1 MNYVLNQGFRLGV
14 RPTRGHGDVHFV
26 TREDVDGRTLVLDEH
41 SSALIEILLRDQ
53 PYEPDAADVEVL
65 ERLVLEGIVS
75 KTNAKKS
82 PPQFQAENLQFW
94 VQTSDRCNLACTY
107 CYIPS
112 LNSAK
117 ARRSD
122 LFSLFGRKLLGV
134 KGLKSVSIKLAGG
147 EPLLSFQDWC
157 AEVIKLRETLAEADI
172 RLNARIITNL
182 TFLNRSIVEYIRAN
196 DIGVS
201 VSLDGL
207 SANNDRNRV
216 FPVSGHGS
224 FHIVKKN
231 LKVLRESGI
240 KPGVMIT
247 ATSENSAGIHELVES
262 LVKEDLIFRF
272 SDAKGG
278 HIRPREFEIAF
289 ADVKQTLARAVA
301 AGYPVSKRI
310 VVSDLRTL
318 EPQTTPCSMGTTGGA
333 LYLDG
338 SVYFCHTEFEK
349 GSPLGSL
356 DEDVGLLDI
365 IRRGYKKHLGLSM
378 DCRACEYRFVC
389 AGGCPLFRVNGKS
402 PMCSAYKKIIPQ
414 IFDLYDEESARV

>member
-1 MNYVLNQGFRLGV
+1 MSYILNRGFRLGI
-14 RPTRGHGDVHFV
+14 RSTRGHDDVHFI
-26 TREDVDGRTLVLDEH
+26 TRDDAEGKTLVLDKR
-41 SSALIEILLRDQ
+41 SRALIETLRHDQ
-53 PYEPDAADVEVL
+53 PYEPDATDVEVL
-65 ERLVLEGIVS
+65 ERLAAEGVVS
-75 KTNAKKS
+75 RTNVAQS
-82 PPQFQAENLQFW
+82 APQLRAENLQFW
-94 VQTSDRCNLACTY
+94 IQTSDRCNLACTY

-117 ARRSD
+117 ARRPD
-122 LFSLFGRKLLGV
+122 LFSLFGEKLLGV

-157 AEVIKLRETLAEADI
+157 AEVTALGKVLAEAGI
-172 RLNARIITNL
+172 RMHARIITNL
-182 TFLNRSIVEYIRAN
+182 TFLNRGIVEYIKAN

-201 VSLDGL
+201 VSLDGI
-207 SANNDRNRV
+207 ATNNDRNRV

-224 FHIVKKN
+224 YRLVRKN
-231 LKVLRESGI
+231 LDILRESGI

-247 ATSENSAGIHELVES
+247 ATSENSTGIRELVDS
-262 LVKEDLIFRF
+262 LIKEDLVFRR

-278 HIRPREFEIAF
+278 HIRPREFEVAF
-289 ADVKQTLARAVA
+289 ADVKQTLSRAVA
-301 AGYPVSKRI
+301 EGYPISERI

-318 EPQTTPCSMGTTGGA
+318 EPQATPCSMGTTGGA

-349 GSPLGSL
+349 GTPLGNL
-356 DEDVGLLDI
+356 DEDEGLLDI
-365 IRRGYKKHLGLSM
+365 IRRGYIRHLGLSQ

-414 IFDLYDEESARV
+414 IFDLYDEESSRV